1 MMGEL
6 MIYRRESRFW
16 EYAVLLV
23 SASEIVIDRPGG
35 SSHPRYERIVYPFDY
50 GHLAGTTGSDGDGID
65 IWRGSLQ
72 DIRVTGVI
80 VTIDIVK
87 RDAELKLLV
96 GCTSDEARFALTT
109 HQSYSQA
116 ALLFPRIEDRSQE
129 NR

>member
-1 MMGEL
+1 
-6 MIYRRESRFW
+6 MIYSRESRFW
-16 EYAVLLV
+16 EYADLLV

-65 IWRGSLQ
+65 IWRGSMQ

-80 VTIDIVK
+80 VTIDLYK
-87 RDAELKLLV
+87 RDAEFKLLV
-96 GCTSDEARFALTT
+96 GCTAAEAKFALTT
-109 HQSYSQA
+109 HQSYSQS
-116 ALLFPRIEDRSQE
+116 ALLISRIEEGSQE

>member
-1 MMGEL
+1 
-6 MIYRRESRFW
+6 MIFSRESRFW
-16 EYAVLLV
+16 EFADLLV

-35 SSHPRYERIVYPFDY
+35 SSHPRYQRIVYPFDY
-50 GHLAGTTGSDGDGID
+50 GHLAGTTGGDGDGID

-80 VTIDIVK
+80 VTIDIYK

-96 GCTSDEARFALTT
+96 GCTADETGFALTT

-116 ALLFPRIEDRSQE
+116 AVLLRRPTERTQP
-129 NR
+129 